1 MRCVAAEP
9 PTSSAKTTSCPP
21 STPPSRSSD
30 RGDLCRAAVVEHR
43 AASRQPPAASLGPDD
58 RPRVTQTDGISKDVC
73 NADEMFWL
81 APDGVPTLGDWFR
94 AAGYRTFLK
103 GKWHASH
110 AHL

>member
-43 AASRQPPAASLGPDD
+43 VASRQPPAASLGPDD
-58 RPRVTQTDGISKDVC
+58 RPREETFREPPQRLVDPPSSDTGAAPCDGGSPFVAKTALARTDLV
-73 NADEMFWL
+73 AL
-81 APDGVPTLGDWFR
+81 LG
-94 AAGYRTFLK
+94 K
-103 GKWHASH
+103 P
-110 AHL
+110 